1 MNNDQHDEERSRHYP
16 VQENMAWQRVEWRI
30 QRLGYVFLFAVV
42 ILGACG
48 LFSKGVL
55 SEGVATSKEGAL
67 QVEYERFGLLD
78 SDMVMTIRVKPQHS
92 GRFTLNISGQ
102 EMENFQIQSLQP
114 QPQQA
119 TSTSNSLELT
129 WASPQFREG
138 ATVWIGAQA
147 QNPGRFPV
155 KITLDNTTSVHF
167 TQWIYP

>member
-1 MNNDQHDEERSRHYP
+1 MDSNSQDEERSRHYP
-16 VQENMAWQRVEWRI
+16 IQEHMFWQRVEWRI
-30 QRLGYVFLFAVV
+30 QHIGYFFLFTIV

-48 LFSKGVL
+48 LFSKGIL
-55 SEGVATSKEGAL
+55 SKGVATSKEGAL
-67 QVEYERFGLLD
+67 QVQYERFGLLD
-78 SDMVMTIRVKPQHS
+78 SDMVMTVRVKPQH
-92 GRFTLNISGQ
+92 GDRFTLSISGE

-119 TSTSNSLELT
+119 TSTKNSLELS
-129 WASPQFREG
+129 WASPRFRDG

-155 KITLDNTTSVHF
+155 TITLDNATSVHF